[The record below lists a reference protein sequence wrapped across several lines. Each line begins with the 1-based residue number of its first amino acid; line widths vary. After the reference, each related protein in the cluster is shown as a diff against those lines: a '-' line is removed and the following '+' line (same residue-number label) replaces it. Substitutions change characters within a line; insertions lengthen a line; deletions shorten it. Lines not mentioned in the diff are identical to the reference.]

1 MVLNQINIRCKQLI
15 VRCWFTPSCCPEDH
29 CQTFLSWPSF
39 LAHPL
44 YTLFVNSIL
53 VNLES
58 TILFSLIRFG
68 KKSWLLALLL
78 KRKSCLISLEIN
90 RSFKLSSTSRLC
102 YSHSVAKKA
111 FFSILHTLPLKIWDF
126 WATLRIREALNFT
139 YIVCACFCHAIHR
152 SFKSFAEHSAH
163 FIFTILHSRKIFMR
177 TGHSGHCNITWNP
190 FE

>member
-15 VRCWFTPSCCPEDH
+15 IRCLFTLSCCPEDH
-29 CQTFLSWPSF
+29 CQKFFWVGPSF

-44 YTLFVNSIL
+44 YTLFVNIIL

-78 KRKSCLISLEIN
+78 KRKSCPTSLEIN
-90 RSFKLSSTSRLC
+90 RSYKLSSTSRLC

-111 FFSILHTLPLKIWDF
+111 FF
-126 WATLRIREALNFT
+126 
-139 YIVCACFCHAIHR
+139 
-152 SFKSFAEHSAH
+152 HSAH
-163 FIFTILHSRKIFMR
+163 ASSENLGLLSDSPYQGSLEFYIHSKRKLLSRHPSFI
-177 TGHSGHCNITWNP
+177 
-190 FE
+190 